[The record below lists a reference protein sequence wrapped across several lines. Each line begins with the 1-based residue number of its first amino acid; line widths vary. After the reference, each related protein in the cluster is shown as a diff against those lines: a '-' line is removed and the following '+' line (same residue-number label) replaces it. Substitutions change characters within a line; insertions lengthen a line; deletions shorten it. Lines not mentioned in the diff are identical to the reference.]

1 MPNVHFDC
9 HLMVTNP
16 EMYIEPLSKCQINC
30 FTFHYEAQYEDIT
43 KVCKTIQEHKID
55 VGLSVKPKTPINEEI
70 IKLCKDNL
78 VNKVLI
84 MTVEP
89 GFGGQKFMTEMM

>member
-43 KVCKTIQEHKID
+43 KVCKIIQ
-55 VGLSVKPKTPINEEI
+55 
-70 IKLCKDNL
+70 
-78 VNKVLI
+78 
-84 MTVEP
+84 
-89 GFGGQKFMTEMM
+89 